1 MQEKTSGFVLDL
13 FEPKKLNRINE
24 DGRRLYVSE
33 SGDKYP
39 SVTTALG
46 VIGKKKIYEWRKRVG
61 NEAANK
67 ISTQASRA
75 GTAVHDIAEKY
86 MLGELVESESNPIAL
101 NTFRTIQ
108 PYIDRNI
115 DLVKGIELQ
124 MYSDELRTAGTA
136 DLICR
141 YDGKNTMLDFKTSK
155 RVKTKDQIT
164 TYFMQAAAYSI
175 MAKEHYDYDVEQIVI
190 LMALHDGE
198 PIVFVEDIQPW
209 IPMTKKFFDL
219 YHQGKLDNL

>member
-1 MQEKTSGFVLDL
+1 MQENNSGFVLDL
-13 FEPKKLNRINE
+13 FEPKTLKRINE
-24 DGRRLYVSE
+24 DGQRLYVTE
-33 SGDKYP
+33 TGEKYP

-46 VIGKKKIYEWRKRVG
+46 VLSKKKIQQWRNRVG
-61 NEAANK
+61 HEQANK
-67 ISTQASRA
+67 VSTQASRA

-86 MLGELVESESNPIAL
+86 TLGVLNEKEANPIAL

-108 PYIDRNI
+108 PYMDQYI

-124 MYSDELRTAGTA
+124 MYSDELKTAGTA

-155 RVKTKDQIT
+155 RVKTRDQIT

-175 MAKEHYDYDVEQIVI
+175 MVKEHYDYDVEQIVI

-198 PIVFVEDIQPW
+198 PIVFVEDINPW
-209 IPMTKKFFDL
+209 IPVTKQFFKL
-219 YHQGKLDNL
+219 YHRGELNNL